1 MLRVVRH
8 SDVIR
13 ASHEVVIPAGPGSL
27 QCAAEICQ
35 GDLDRTVLLVKGQNH
50 AVTETNSL
58 EILQP
63 NDTPDG
69 FTHYTYNWHKIRRE
83 QRYLSHLNAGGGSLM
98 TWGAFEETGVLSLDS
113 ASIQMNRQEYQ
124 EVFGKH
130 LVPYWEPGYTLMQ
143 DNDRIHLSWSTK
155 QFLEKQ
161 KIATLDLAAC
171 SFDLNLKDNVWGF
184 LVRELHCKNRQYFTV
199 AELKEALFQFWR
211 NISQKSHQSIP
222 SYLID
227 VI

>member
-35 GDLDRTVLLVKGQNH
+35 
-50 AVTETNSL
+50 ETNSL

-63 NDTPDG
+63 TDTPDG

-98 TWGAFEETGVLSLDS
+98 TWGDFEETGVLPLAS

-161 KIATLDLAAC
+161 RIATLDLAAC
-171 SFDLNLKDNVWGF
+171 SFDLNLMDNVWGI

-211 NISQKSHQSIP
+211 NISQKRLKKLAQSIP